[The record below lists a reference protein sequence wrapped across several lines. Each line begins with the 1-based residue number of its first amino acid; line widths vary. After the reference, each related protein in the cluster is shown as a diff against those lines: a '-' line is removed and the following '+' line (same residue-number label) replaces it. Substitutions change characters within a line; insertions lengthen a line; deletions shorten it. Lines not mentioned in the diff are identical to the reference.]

1 LEKVIPLKYVER
13 KGWGYSSV
21 VENLPTMRRPCV
33 QFPALEKTNK
43 QTNKQNF
50 LEHVEREH

>member
-43 QTNKQNF
+43 QTNKTF
-50 LEHVEREH
+50 